1 MRSGRKLKLMLYG
14 QETYNK
20 ICSSRFWEQ
29 VDINAVMI
37 EPSGEAGE
45 HVSCGGDGRR
55 HVWALSSG
63 AVNATFRGDNVVQA
77 AAVASTRW
85 SSRGMHAVSTKSSI

>member
-37 EPSGEAGE
+37 EPSGETGE
-45 HVSCGGDGRR
+45 PSR
-55 HVWALSSG
+55 
-63 AVNATFRGDNVVQA
+63 
-77 AAVASTRW
+77 AAVTAGGTYGR
-85 SSRGMHAVSTKSSI
+85 